1 MVLSPSF
8 GLSVPPHALGVV
20 GADSLSSSGSQF
32 ASAVAKHG
40 VQIADSEL
48 STKEHNGETLLT
60 WRGTLE
66 VPKDVDV
73 ARVRAEVT
81 AVGGALELN
90 TTLQ

>member
-1 MVLSPSF
+1 MLSPSF